1 MRAHPLRGRG
11 YNNRVTDTEHGFLS
25 TIGAQSP
32 RASDGRSTLTVNADD
47 RHLNAA
53 GTVHGG
59 MLATLVDATMG
70 SAIRSAVEG
79 ETPATSQLTL
89 TYLRPGK
96 PGRLLV
102 TAEVRKRGD
111 SLTVC
116 EADVQQDGKSL
127 VHAIATFA
135 LLDD

>member
-1 MRAHPLRGRG
+1 
-11 YNNRVTDTEHGFLS
+11 VTDTEHGFLS
-25 TIGAQSP
+25 TIGAHSP
-32 RASDGRSTLTVNADD
+32 ETSDGRATLTVDADD
-47 RHLNAA
+47 RHVNAA

-70 SAIRSAVEG
+70 AAIRSAVEG

-96 PGRLLV
+96 PGRLVV

-116 EADVQQDGKSL
+116 EADVEQDGKSL

-135 LLDD
+135 LLDE

>member
-1 MRAHPLRGRG
+1 M
-11 YNNRVTDTEHGFLS
+11 TDDDRGFL
-25 TIGAQSP
+25 TLVGASAPQTE
-32 RASDGRSTLTVNADD
+32 DGVARLVVDVDD

-70 SAIRSAVEG
+70 AAVRSAVDG
-79 ETPATSQLTL
+79 EVPATSQLTL
-89 TYLRPGK
+89 TYLRPGRC
-96 PGRLLV
+96 GQLVV

-116 EADVQQDGKSL
+116 EAGIEQDGKPL
-127 VHAIATFA
+127 VHALATFA
-135 LLDD
+135 LVG